1 MERIMISLGCGGG
14 VRRTKAAVIAL
25 NGNLKVLFS
34 RHNRVFPQ
42 RAFNLY
48 VLVGLVEVP
57 TLQC

>member
-1 MERIMISLGCGGG
+1 MISLGCGGG